1 MKRLLLA
8 SAFILISAGPLAAGE
23 EFGRMDTN
31 GDGVVNWE
39 EFSAAYPSMREP
51 AFAAID
57 TNNDKQMS
65 HEEWHMFRDRHG
77 KDGKG
82 MEGMDSASGMKMP
95 PEGMTM
101 PPKGMMKKEGGKQL
115 IMPPSGQKPEGGKM
129 MIEPPKE

>member
-1 MKRLLLA
+1 MKRFLLA
-8 SAFILISAGPLAAGE
+8 SAFILVSAGPLAAGA

-51 AFAAID
+51 AFTAID
-57 TNNDKQMS
+57 ANKDKQMT
-65 HEEWHMFRDRHG
+65 HEEWHMFTNRHG

-82 MEGMDSASGMKMP
+82 MEGMGSGMA
-95 PEGMTM
+95 M
-101 PPKGMMKKEGGKQL
+101 PPKGMMNKQGEKQL
-115 IMPPSGQKPEGGKM
+115 IMPPAGQKSEGGKM